1 MRVIER
7 KTLAIIPARGGSKGI
22 PRKNLQ
28 LLAGAPLVVH
38 AIHVAMGAASIK
50 RVVVSTDDKEI
61 AAVAG
66 EAGAE
71 VIMRPP
77 RLADDVTPTI
87 EVLQH
92 AINTLGSEGWQPE
105 LVALLEPTSPF
116 RTSALVDTCMA
127 KFDDPAVRSVVTVT
141 QLERNPFNIF
151 VVKGDRAERFLKGSE
166 MSFTQRQQF
175 SHLKRINGCVYA
187 ARAESI
193 RVGRLLEDPIRVVE
207 MPSYES
213 INIDE
218 PFDLEIARF
227 VAKQYRFFAGNPL
240 CGESD

>member
-1 MRVIER
+1 MRVIEH

-28 LLAGAPLVVH
+28 LLADAPLVVH
-38 AIHVAMGAASIK
+38 AIRVAMGATSIK

-61 AAVAG
+61 ATVAG

-77 RLADDVTPTI
+77 TLADDVTPTI
-87 EVLQH
+87 RVLQH
-92 AINTLGSEGWQPE
+92 AISILASEGWQPE

-116 RTSALVDTCMA
+116 RTSDLVDTCMA

-141 QLERNPFNIF
+141 QLDRNPFNIF
-151 VVKGDRAERFLKGSE
+151 VVKGDRAERFFKE
-166 MSFTQRQQF
+166 PEASFTQRQQF
-175 SHLKRINGCVYA
+175 RHLKRINGCVYA
-187 ARAESI
+187 ARAELI
-193 RVGRLLEDPIRVVE
+193 RAGRLLEDPIRAVE
-207 MPSYES
+207 MPSHES

-227 VAKQYRFFAGNPL
+227 IAKQYRFFADSPP
-240 CGESD
+240 CGGSN